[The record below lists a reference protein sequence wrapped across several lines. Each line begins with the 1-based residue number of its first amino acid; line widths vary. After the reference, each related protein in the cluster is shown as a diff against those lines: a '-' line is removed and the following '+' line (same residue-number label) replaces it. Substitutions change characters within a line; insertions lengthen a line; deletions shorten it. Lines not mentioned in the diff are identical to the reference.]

1 MATQPKPLTEG
12 DAPVT
17 APTLPSPST
26 ASPVPALEL
35 LVTADGAASLARLPG
50 LGAYRAGRPKKTPVL
65 IVWHDSADQALS
77 KGGLSLSQSQGR
89 WRLEALHPKPS
100 DGWSP
105 ATPALLLAEAAA
117 PALLPADLPDGAPLA
132 PFAAFAGHR
141 RDFPLIVDGSP
152 AKLSLLAGE
161 LRGVVDQ
168 LAVHRLLLAGP
179 PQAMAK
185 LAAKLGEQIPLG
197 VPRASLGAE
206 ARALATGAEAAPR
219 PRGGPEVPA
228 GSSVG
233 EALSVI
239 IAQLAE
245 AIHFWAPQLG
255 TADTEEPV
263 HQMRVALRRLRSA
276 LSIFRRAIRDDPA
289 WLDGLATD
297 LKSLAATLGTARDW
311 DVFIAGL
318 GAELAEACPGD
329 KRLTQMLA
337 TAARKRDAAY
347 ASLRS
352 FMHSHEWQRLGLAIA
367 LLPTLRPWDGQ
378 GSPEQA
384 ARLAAPAETYAAG
397 ALGRAL
403 KHLLDFGE
411 SLEGIH
417 AEQLHDIRKQAKRL
431 RYTIEFFAP
440 LFAEKQVRRYLSRLE
455 DLQEDFGTFNDAA
468 VAATLAASLGTGT
481 DRAFAAGAVQGYAAA
496 AQIRATRQV
505 TRGWNR
511 FYRATPFWD

>member
-1 MATQPKPLTEG
+1 LLLTEQ
-12 DAPVT
+12 
-17 APTLPSPST
+17 
-26 ASPVPALEL
+26 
-35 LVTADGAASLARLPG
+35 GAASLARLPM

-77 KGGLSLSQSQGR
+77 NGGLSLSNIDGQWQ
-89 WRLEALHPKPS
+89 LEALHPRPF
-100 DGWSP
+100 DGWAP
-105 ATPALLLAEAAA
+105 ATPALLLAKAAA
-117 PALLPADLPDGAPLA
+117 PELLPTDLLDGAPLA
-132 PFAAFAGHR
+132 PFAAFSGHR
-141 RDFPLIVDGSP
+141 RDVPLAINGSP
-152 AKLSLLAGE
+152 ARLSLLEGE
-161 LRGVVDQ
+161 LRGVVEQ
-168 LAVHRLLLAGP
+168 RPVHRLLLAGP

-185 LAAKLGEQIPLG
+185 LAARLAEQIPLG

-233 EALSVI
+233 GALSVI

-245 AIHFWAPQLG
+245 AIHFWAPRLG
-255 TADTEEPV
+255 TAETEEPV

-276 LSIFRRAIRDDPA
+276 LSIFRRAVRDDPA
-289 WLDGLATD
+289 WLDSLAGE
-297 LKSLAATLGTARDW
+297 LKSLAATLGIARDW
-311 DVFIAGL
+311 DAFIAGL
-318 GAELAEACPGD
+318 GTELAEACPGD

-347 ASLRS
+347 AALRS

-367 LLPTLRPWDGQ
+367 LLPTLRPWDEQ
-378 GSPEQA
+378 ASPEQA
-384 ARLAAPAETYAAG
+384 ARLQSPAASYAAG
-397 ALGRAL
+397 ALSRAL
-403 KHLLDFGE
+403 KHLLQAGE

-440 LFAEKQVRRYLSRLE
+440 LFPEKQVRRYLSRLE
-455 DLQEDFGTFNDAA
+455 GLQEDFGTFNDAA

-505 TRGWNR
+505 TRGWSR